1 MFPAMDEHATR
12 ACARYA
18 SGDDSQYEKRL
29 GMICETEQFPFRVTR
44 AELVRKFHERWR
56 EREGEEETGSVADS
70 TMGIV
75 WWMGVPSRVRWK
87 KARTP

>member
-12 ACARYA
+12 ACARNNA

-44 AELVRKFHERWR
+44 AELVRKFHERW
-56 EREGEEETGSVADS
+56 
-70 TMGIV
+70 
-75 WWMGVPSRVRWK
+75 
-87 KARTP
+87 